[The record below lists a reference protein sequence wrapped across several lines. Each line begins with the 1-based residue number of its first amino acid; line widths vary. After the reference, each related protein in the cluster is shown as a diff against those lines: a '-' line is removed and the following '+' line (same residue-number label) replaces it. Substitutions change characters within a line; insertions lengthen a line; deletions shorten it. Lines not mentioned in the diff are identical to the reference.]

1 MKGTDKHNGIAGA
14 LFGKTRLAVITI
26 LYTHPE
32 EPYYLR
38 RLVREA
44 GVGLGGVQR
53 ETMHLATAGVITRV
67 EKDNQVYFQA
77 NRECAVFNEIRSIVV
92 KTAGLGDV
100 LRSALEG
107 LGDAINLAFVYG
119 SMARGNDRAGSDVD
133 LLVVGDAE
141 YKKVNSELVQA
152 QKILGREI
160 NPTVFP
166 PEEFRKKAKA
176 GSHFLSTVLKDK
188 KIFIKGNEHELAR
201 LAE

>member
-1 MKGTDKHNGIAGA
+1 
-14 LFGKTRLAVITI
+14 
-26 LYTHPE
+26 
-32 EPYYLR
+32 
-38 RLVREA
+38 
-44 GVGLGGVQR
+44 
-53 ETMHLATAGVITRV
+53 V